1 MKKKI
6 VFIGNSIVNG
16 FPLKRSE
23 CFASKV
29 REETG
34 WEVINKGNNGETTSQ
49 ILTRFQN
56 DVIARFPN
64 TVFILTGTNDFI
76 FEEASV
82 EEAFKNLINMA
93 NLAAGNGIK
102 TVFMTPIPVD
112 EAMASKLW
120 MPEAGVD
127 YFRVNTCLEELSEK
141 IKSSGT
147 KFIDLNNLYRPCGK
161 YIDGVHPTAEGHRY
175 IAGIIS
181 KYIKDNLM
189 S

>member
-1 MKKKI
+1 
-6 VFIGNSIVNG
+6 
-16 FPLKRSE
+16 
-23 CFASKV
+23 
-29 REETG
+29 
-34 WEVINKGNNGETTSQ
+34 
-49 ILTRFQN
+49 
-56 DVIARFPN
+56 
-64 TVFILTGTNDFI
+64 
-76 FEEASV
+76 
-82 EEAFKNLINMA
+82 
-93 NLAAGNGIK
+93 
-102 TVFMTPIPVD
+102 MTPIPVD
-112 EAMASKLW
+112 EVMASKLW

-147 KFIDLNNLYRPCGK
+147 KFIDLINLYRPCGK